1 MLGAGAAGVADEPA
15 EVEAGC
21 RPPLSVGSG
30 VPIFS
35 DFSLLSSSLAFPA
48 EFDLPVLP
56 VFPSLLL
63 GRVLEEDDLFPLPRV
78 SIVDVRDLF
87 SSRSSGTVSPRFS
100 LTPSKA

>member
-35 DFSLLSSSLAFPA
+35 DFSLLSSSLAFAA
-48 EFDLPVLP
+48 E
-56 VFPSLLL
+56 L
-63 GRVLEEDDLFPLPRV
+63 GRAVLAVF
-78 SIVDVRDLF
+78 
-87 SSRSSGTVSPRFS
+87 G
-100 LTPSKA
+100 